1 MLESEHNNLQKED
14 VMKKVS
20 NKFNA
25 IVAGARNLF
34 ANAKSAVARKA
45 GYVMIG
51 TLGFGAPMLL
61 ATSCEK
67 ECNDYK
73 NPDCENYDPTRVRI
87 EALQADSTRQAQQ
100 VRDAIEPAKYNPD
113 NISSYFDMKWGEE
126 LYQNGNPN
134 NIVDSAKRFIGT
146 VQRIRDEVGVPLPHN
161 NESVSN
167 LDNNSKTFV
176 LTAENLRLLR
186 GSK

>member
-67 ECNDYK
+67 ECD
-73 NPDCENYDPTRVRI
+73 ERDPTSECYIQPPVQKHTTTYTFDYNDRSVISPEDPRV
-87 EALQADSTRQAQQ
+87 QQSCDSTLVEKVILNASDGDSDWTQASPARFAQ
-100 VRDAIEPAKYNPD
+100 VADRLELKKS
-113 NISSYFDMKWGEE
+113 ISPKVETTGTMTHQAFGDVFTS
-126 LYQNGNPN
+126 
-134 NIVDSAKRFIGT
+134 DS
-146 VQRIRDEVGVPLPHN
+146 
-161 NESVSN
+161 
-167 LDNNSKTFV
+167 
-176 LTAENLRLLR
+176 LRLVAL
-186 GSK
+186 GIKLPVK